1 MDMKET
7 YDLAII
13 GAGPA
18 GLTAVIYAQR
28 AQLKTLVLEK
38 LSAGGQLLLSGK
50 IENYPGFSEAVGAQE
65 LTDQMQKQAENLGM
79 NLKYEEVK
87 SISQQDKKKVIHT
100 YTGKEYETLAII
112 IATGTRPGRLG
123 IKGEEE
129 LTGRGVSYCATCDAP
144 FFRNQIVGVIG
155 GGNTALKESLYL
167 TKFTAKICLIH
178 RRGMFRGE
186 KILQERVNKN
196 AKIEIIWNSVVE
208 KIYGKEQVEGIKVK
222 NLKTEKIFDLVC
234 SGLFIFTSPKPNTE
248 FVKNFIELDNQG
260 FIKTDEKLEANIK
273 GIFACGDVRKNLL
286 KQIIVACGEGALAT
300 YMAEAYV
307 NKIKGIE
314 YK

>member
-50 IENYPGFSEAVGAQE
+50 IENYPGFSEAVGAQD

-100 YTGKEYETLAII
+100 YTGKEYKTLAII

-123 IKGEEE
+123 IKGEEK

-167 TKFTAKICLIH
+167 TKFTAKIRLIH

-208 KIYGKEQVEGIKVK
+208 EIYGKEQVEGIKVK
-222 NLKTEKIFDLVC
+222 NLKTEKIFDLAC
-234 SGLFIFTSPKPNTE
+234 SGIFIFTSPKPNTE

-300 YMAEAYV
+300 HMAEAYV

>member
-1 MDMKET
+1 MKET
-7 YDLAII
+7 YDLAIV

-18 GLTAVIYAQR
+18 GLTAAIYAQR

-50 IENYPGFSEAVGAQE
+50 IENYPGFSEAVAAE
-65 LTDQMQKQAENLGM
+65 KLTEQMQKQAENLGM

-87 SISQQDKKKVIHT
+87 SISQQDTKKVIHT

-123 IKGEEE
+123 IKGEEK
-129 LTGRGVSYCATCDAP
+129 LTGRGVSYCAICDAP

-167 TKFTAKICLIH
+167 TKFAAKICLIH

-186 KILQERVNKN
+186 KILQERVTKN
-196 AKIEIIWNSVVE
+196 PKIEIVWNSVVE

-222 NLKTEKIFDLVC
+222 NLKTEKIFDLAC
-234 SGLFIFTSPKPNTE
+234 SGIFIFTSPKPNTE
-248 FVKNFIELDNQG
+248 FVKNFIKLDNQG
-260 FIKTDEKLEANIK
+260 FIKTDERLEANIK

-286 KQIIVACGEGALAT
+286 KQIIVACGEGALAAH
-300 YMAEAYV
+300 MAEGYL